1 MFTSSYL
8 ETREARSVDVSDI
21 VSRIFKERREFDDFR
36 IYSDKI
42 SYFIDL
48 DVPGFTRDDLEIVVS
63 NGKIT
68 ISGSCKL
75 RQDEKRNMNRSF
87 TIAKTTDPDKIEA
100 VVENGILNI
109 MLPRVAE
116 KQDSATKV
124 EIK

>member
-21 VSRIFKERREFDDFR
+21 VSHIFKERREFDDFR
-36 IYSDKI
+36 ISSDEM
-42 SYFIDL
+42 SHFIDV

-63 NGKIT
+63 HGTLAIK
-68 ISGSCKL
+68 GSCKL
-75 RQDEKRNMNRSF
+75 RQNENRTMGRSF
-87 TIAKTTDPDKIEA
+87 TIAKTTDPDKIKA
-100 VVENGILNI
+100 VVENGILHI
-109 MLPRVAE
+109 MLPLVAE